1 MISCIETLM
10 INACFCFIFIISFNL
25 STTCQIYELGDIL
38 SFSSDELNK
47 TQTGDM
53 NVEGLSV
60 NEPSM

>member
-1 MISCIETLM
+1 MDLNSYWAL
-10 INACFCFIFIISFNL
+10 NIIV
-25 STTCQIYELGDIL
+25 T
-38 SFSSDELNK
+38 DELNK